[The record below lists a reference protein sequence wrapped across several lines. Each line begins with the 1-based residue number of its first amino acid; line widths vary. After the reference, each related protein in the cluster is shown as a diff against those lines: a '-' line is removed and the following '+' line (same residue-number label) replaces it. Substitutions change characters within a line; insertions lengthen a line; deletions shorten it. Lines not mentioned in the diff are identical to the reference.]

1 MDATMYYL
9 ELMFNFLSMIQPQ
22 KLMNRTML
30 AEGLFLKNKD
40 KKSQK
45 KNSAVNLLE
54 LIQTIMIRIKKL
66 AEYKHLLVSLK
77 TDN

>member
-1 MDATMYYL
+1 MDATIYYL

-45 KNSAVNLLE
+45 K
-54 LIQTIMIRIKKL
+54 TRCKFIRINTNNYDK
-66 AEYKHLLVSLK
+66 
-77 TDN
+77 D

>member
-1 MDATMYYL
+1 MLIFEKQRQEEL
-9 ELMFNFLSMIQPQ
+9 E
-22 KLMNRTML
+22 
-30 AEGLFLKNKD
+30 
-40 KKSQK
+40 